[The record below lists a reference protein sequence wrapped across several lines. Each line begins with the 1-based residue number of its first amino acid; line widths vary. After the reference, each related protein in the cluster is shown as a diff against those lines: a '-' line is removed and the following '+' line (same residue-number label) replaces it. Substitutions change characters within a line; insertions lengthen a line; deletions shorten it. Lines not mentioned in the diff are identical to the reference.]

1 LATHKSSEK
10 RARQATKISTRN
22 TQTENS
28 VRSWE
33 KKLRTA
39 IASKD
44 AKAAQQL
51 LKDYTSKIGKAAQK
65 GVVHVKNAS
74 RKVSRLSKQVS
85 ALK

>member
-22 TQTENS
+22 TQTKNS

-33 KKLRTA
+33 KKVRAA
-39 IASKD
+39 IIAKD
-44 AKAAQQL
+44 AKTAQQL
-51 LKDYTSKIGKAAQK
+51 LKDYTSKAGKAAQK
-65 GVVHVKNAS
+65 GVMHEKAVS
-74 RKVSRLSKQVS
+74 RTISRLSSQVS